1 MNKKLR
7 NSSIEIL
14 RIISIILI
22 VIHHYAIHGFDIGNL
37 PYHYNQYLISVLG
50 LGGKLGV
57 VCFILISG
65 YYMCESKI
73 SVKKILKLIAE
84 AWFYMVA
91 IGLLFLFVLR
101 PVEPITKI
109 DLIKIFIPIV
119 YNQNWF
125 ITDYILLMIVSPLL
139 NILIKNL
146 DKKLYKSSMFLGVII
161 WGILPNFIIADLS
174 FNSFIYF
181 MLIYLIA
188 GYIKKYIN
196 IENGKKYHNLVLA
209 FLNYFVI
216 IISSIVLIYFG
227 HLFNMPIF
235 TRNSIH
241 FSALQSPFILLT
253 GIELLLFFLKLKP
266 FTNKLINKV
275 ASTTL
280 GIYLIHDNFLMRPYL
295 WGGVY

>member
-1 MNKKLR
+1 MKAKR
-7 NSSIEIL
+7 NSNIELL

-22 VIHHYAIHGFDIGNL
+22 IAHHYAIHGFDISSL
-37 PYHYNQYLISVLG
+37 PYHYNQYIISILG

-73 SVKKILKLIAE
+73 SIKKILKLIAE
-84 AWFYMVA
+84 TWFYMVI
-91 IGLLFLFVLR
+91 IGLLFILILK
-101 PVEPITKI
+101 PIEPITKI

-146 DKKLYKSSMFLGVII
+146 DKKLYKSSIFLGIII
-161 WGILPNFIIADLS
+161 WGVLPNFIIADLS

-181 MLIYLIA
+181 ILIYLIA
-188 GYIKKYIN
+188 GYIKKYVN
-196 IENGKKYHNLVLA
+196 IESKKKYHNLFLA
-209 FLNYFVI
+209 VLNYFI
-216 IISSIVLIYFG
+216 IILSSTTLIYFG
-227 HLFNMPIF
+227 HLFNMTIF

-241 FSALQSPFILLT
+241 FSALQSPFVLLT
-253 GIELLLFFLKLKP
+253 GIELLVFFLKLKP
-266 FTNKLINKV
+266 FANKIILIK
-275 ASTTL
+275 
-280 GIYLIHDNFLMRPYL
+280 
-295 WGGVY
+295 